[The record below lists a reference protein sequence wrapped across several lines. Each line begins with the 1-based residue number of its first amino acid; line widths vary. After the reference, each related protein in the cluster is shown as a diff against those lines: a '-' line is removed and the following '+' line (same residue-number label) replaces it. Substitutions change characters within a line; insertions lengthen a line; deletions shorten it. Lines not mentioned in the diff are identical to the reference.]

1 MQIIVRS
8 STGTDNKETKI
19 AVGTQHTGEV
29 GMLITNFRIT
39 FQLFITNSMKGFP
52 KYSMAMAKATVM

>member
-8 STGTDNKETKI
+8 STGTDNKKREI

-39 FQLFITNSMKGFP
+39 FQLFITNSIKGFP
-52 KYSMAMAKATVM
+52 KYSMARVKETFM